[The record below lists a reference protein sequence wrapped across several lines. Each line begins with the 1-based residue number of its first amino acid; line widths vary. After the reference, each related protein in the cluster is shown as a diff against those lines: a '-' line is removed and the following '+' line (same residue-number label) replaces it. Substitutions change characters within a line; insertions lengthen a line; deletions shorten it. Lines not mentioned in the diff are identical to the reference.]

1 MPLSSNSKIHVDK
14 VEAKSFQLF
23 CKKNGSKNQSFS
35 AKRLWQTK
43 ENGIAYRHN
52 GCMYHGWVIP
62 GLRRKV
68 VPHVAQEFL
77 HKKKSEDFSPDNSTL
92 PDLMLY
98 YANNGLFSQ
107 AQALWDEMLSS
118 SFVPSVHIVSELI
131 YLYGTSG
138 YFGMVIRLLRQIHL
152 NHYNLLPDIFAQTI
166 SCFGKEGELELMETM
181 LKEMKTM
188 GFSIDS
194 VTGNSF
200 VIYYS
205 IFGSLA
211 EMEEAYARLRS
222 SRILIEAETIRAIA
236 SAYIRERKFYNLGK
250 FVENIGLGRKNVG
263 NLLWNLMLLSYAAN
277 FKMKSLQREFVRMVE
292 GGFHPDLT
300 TFNIR
305 ALAFSKMSLFWDLHV
320 SLEHMKHRSVI
331 PDLVT
336 YGCVVDAY
344 LERRLGRN
352 LDFALR
358 KLNVNDSVLM
368 VTDEIVLEA
377 MGKGDFHSYSE
388 AFLEFKTKKYW
399 TYKELIEVYRRKK
412 FRSNQV
418 FWNY

>member
-1 MPLSSNSKIHVDK
+1 
-14 VEAKSFQLF
+14 
-23 CKKNGSKNQSFS
+23 
-35 AKRLWQTK
+35 
-43 ENGIAYRHN
+43 
-52 GCMYHGWVIP
+52 MYHGWGVQ
-62 GLRRKV
+62 GLRRKFV
-68 VPHVAQEFL
+68 THVAEEFL
-77 HKKKSEDFSPDNSTL
+77 HKKNSEGFRPDNSTL
-92 PDLMLY
+92 SDLMLY

-107 AQALWDEMLSS
+107 AQALWDEMLTR
-118 SFVPSVHIVSELI
+118 SFIPSVHIVSELI
-131 YLYGTSG
+131 YVYGTSG
-138 YFGMVIRLLRQIHL
+138 YFDMVIRLLWQIRL
-152 NHYNLLPDIFAQTI
+152 NHYNILPDIFAQTI
-166 SCFGKEGELELMETM
+166 SCFGKNGKLELMENT

-194 VTGNSF
+194 VTGNAF

-205 IFGSLA
+205 IFGSLE

-222 SRILIEAETIRAIA
+222 SRILIKEETIRAIA
-236 SAYIRERKFYNLGK
+236 SAYIRGNKFYNLGR
-250 FVENIGLGRKNVG
+250 FVESVGLGRKNVG

-292 GGFHPDLT
+292 GGFYPDLT

-320 SLEHMKHRSVI
+320 SLEHMKHKSVV

-344 LERRLGRN
+344 MERRLGRN

-358 KLNVNDSVLM
+358 ELNVSDSVLM
-368 VTDEIVLEA
+368 VTDEIVFEA
-377 MGKGDFHSYSE
+377 MGKGDFHSFSE
-388 AFLEFKTKKYW
+388 ALMEFKTKKCW